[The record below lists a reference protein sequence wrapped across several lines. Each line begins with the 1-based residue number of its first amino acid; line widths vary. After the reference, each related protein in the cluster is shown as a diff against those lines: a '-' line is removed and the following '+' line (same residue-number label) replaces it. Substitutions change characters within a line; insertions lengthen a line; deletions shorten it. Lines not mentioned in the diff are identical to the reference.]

1 MPEGQEYGAPAAEQT
16 PEAKQDAER
25 AGKTRDPIKLA
36 EFWTKEINASEKWLR
51 KFWENGKKIE
61 KIYLSTDPGGMGSA
75 QTSGVAGV
83 GSGHT
88 HFNLFWSNVQVVLA
102 ATYSNLPTVDVSR
115 KYKDYEDDV
124 ARVAGIMLQRILNSD
139 IFDNSEST
147 DETFRNSLLDRY
159 VPGLGQIWCRYDFDE
174 VMERDPT
181 SGQEFPTIG
190 DETTPMEHVRWE
202 DFLYSPCRTW
212 AECRWVSR
220 KRFMTKEELTE
231 KFGAKI
237 TSQIKLDVK
246 SVQKGE
252 YDDPQKAA
260 AQDMGTVYEIWCKE
274 TKHVYWYAKG
284 CQYILDAVE
293 DPLQLK
299 AFFPC
304 PRPLVATV
312 LTNNFIPR
320 PDYVIAQDQYAELE
334 MITRRLSLL
343 TEACRVTGAYDK
355 ESGALNQML
364 TNTGMNTLIPVDNW
378 ALFSEKGG
386 VKGAVDWF
394 PLQEVV
400 AAIEKLTQRKREVMQ
415 EIYEILGIS
424 DLMRGSTKASETA
437 TAQNLKAQ
445 FGSQRVDMQEKSIA
459 VFFTQAMQIR
469 GEIIATHWQPDTII
483 EKSQIMMTPDRKF
496 AQAAVQ
502 MLKQRGLYDIKLEV
516 LADTIAAPDWQS
528 EERQRTSFLQAA
540 SQFIGM
546 SMPLIEKEPTSTP
559 FLVQM
564 LQWAAAG
571 FQAGK
576 TLEGVLDQAL
586 QALSQSVQQPKSPPP
601 LTPEDRKDLA
611 AADKNVADADKT
623 RWEINMPPLGHIRQA
638 KLPPI
643 PQLQGQ
649 GGPPPQGG
657 NGGQMPQPSGP
668 APQQGML
675 PPQGPP
681 GPPMQ

>member
-1 MPEGQEYGAPAAEQT
+1 MPEEQGYGEQVGEQEAET
-16 PEAKQDAER
+16 PEQKQDKEQ

-36 EFWTKEINASEKWLR
+36 EFWGKEITSAEKWLN
-51 KFWENGKKIE
+51 KFKENGKKIK
-61 KIYLSTDPGGMGSA
+61 KIYLSTDPTGAGINSRSSGG
-75 QTSGVAGV
+75 T
-83 GSGHT
+83 T

-102 ATYSNLPTVDVSR
+102 ATYASLPMVDVSR

-139 IFDNSEST
+139 IFDNAENT
-147 DETFRNSLLDRY
+147 DETFKNALLDRY
-159 VPGLGQIWCRYDFDE
+159 VPGLGQVWCRYDFDE
-174 VMERDPT
+174 VMEKDPT
-181 SGQEFPTIG
+181 SGQEYPTIG
-190 DETTPMEHVRWE
+190 DESVPMDHVRWE
-202 DFLYSPCRTW
+202 DFVFSPCRTW
-212 AECRWVSR
+212 TELRWGAR
-220 KRFMTKEELTE
+220 KHYMTKEMLTK

-237 TSQIKLDVK
+237 TTQIKLDVK
-246 SVQKGE
+246 SANRTE
-252 YDDPQKAA
+252 YDDPQKSNP
-260 AQDMGTVYEIWCKE
+260 QDMGTIYEIWCKE
-274 TKHVYWYAKG
+274 TKHVYWFAKG
-284 CQYILDAVE
+284 CQYILEAAE
-293 DPLQLK
+293 DPLKLK
-299 AFFPC
+299 NFFPF
-304 PRPLVATV
+304 PRPLVATL

-320 PDYVIAQDQYAELE
+320 PDYVIVQDQYAELE
-334 MITRRLSLL
+334 MVTRRLSLL

-364 TNTGMNTLIPVDNW
+364 TNTGINSLIPVDNW

-394 PLQEVV
+394 PLEMVTSS
-400 AAIEKLTQRKREVMQ
+400 IDKLTQRKKELMQ

-445 FGSQRVDMQEKSIA
+445 FGGQRVDMQEKSIA
-459 VFFTQAMQIR
+459 VFITQAMQIR
-469 GEIIATHWQPDTII
+469 GEIIAAHWQPETII
-483 EKSQIMMTPDRKF
+483 EKSQIMMTPDKKY

-502 MLKQRGLYDIKLEV
+502 MLKQRGLYDVKLEV
-516 LADTIAAPDWQS
+516 LADTIAAPDW
-528 EERQRTSFLQAA
+528 ENEKRQRTEFLQAT

-546 SMPLIEKEPTSTP
+546 SMPLIKEEPQATP

-571 FQAGK
+571 FHSGK

-586 QALSQSVQQPKSPPP
+586 QALTASVMQPKPPPP
-601 LTPEDRKDLA
+601 LTPEDRKNLSA
-611 AADKNVADADKT
+611 SDKNVADADKT
-623 RWEINMPPLGHIRQA
+623 RWEINMPPLGHMRQA
-638 KLPPI
+638 QLPPL
-643 PQLQGQ
+643 PQQEQQ

-657 NGGQMPQPSGP
+657 GNGQQQPQPGGPPP
-668 APQQGML
+668 APGMA

>member
-1 MPEGQEYGAPAAEQT
+1 M
-16 PEAKQDAER
+16 
-25 AGKTRDPIKLA
+25 
-36 EFWTKEINASEKWLR
+36 
-51 KFWENGKKIE
+51 
-61 KIYLSTDPGGMGSA
+61 
-75 QTSGVAGV
+75 
-83 GSGHT
+83 
-88 HFNLFWSNVQVVLA
+88 
-102 ATYSNLPTVDVSR
+102 
-115 KYKDYEDDV
+115 
-124 ARVAGIMLQRILNSD
+124 
-139 IFDNSEST
+139 
-147 DETFRNSLLDRY
+147 ET
-159 VPGLGQIWCRYDFDE
+159 
-174 VMERDPT
+174 DPT
-181 SGQEFPTIG
+181 SGQKFPTIG
-190 DETTPMEHVRWE
+190 DERTPLDHVRWE
-202 DFLYSPCRTW
+202 DFEYSPCRTW
-212 AECRWVSR
+212 VEVRWVAR
-220 KRFMTKEELTE
+220 KRYLTKLECTE

-237 TSQIKLDVK
+237 TNEIKFDVK
-246 SVQKGE
+246 SANRSQE
-252 YDDPQKAA
+252 DDPQTANP
-260 AQDMGTVYEIWCKE
+260 QDQSTIREIWCKV
-274 TKHVYWYAKG
+274 TKSVYWFAEG
-284 CQYILDAVE
+284 CQYILDAVD

-299 AFFPC
+299 GFFPC
-304 PRPLVATV
+304 PRPLVAST
-312 LTNNFIPR
+312 LTNSFIPR
-320 PDYVIAQDQYAELE
+320 PDYVIVQDQYAELE

-364 TNTGMNTLIPVDNW
+364 TNTGFNNLVPVDNW
-378 ALFSEKGG
+378 ALFAEKGG
-386 VKGAVDWF
+386 IKGAVDWF
-394 PLQEVV
+394 PLDQVV
-400 AAIEKLTQRKREVMQ
+400 AAIDKLTARKREVMQ

-445 FGSQRVDMQEKSIA
+445 FGGQRVDMQEKAIA
-459 VFFTQAMQIR
+459 VFLTQAMQIR
-469 GEIIATHWQPDTII
+469 GEIIAYHWQPETII
-483 EKSQIMMTPDRKF
+483 EKSQIMMTPDKKY

-516 LADTIAAPDWQS
+516 LADTIASPDWQS
-528 EERQRTSFLQAA
+528 EERQRTSFLQAT

-546 SMPLIEKEPTSTP
+546 SMPLIEKEPSSTP

-571 FQAGK
+571 YKSGK
-576 TLEGVLDQAL
+576 GLEGILDQAL
-586 QALSQSVQQPKSPPP
+586 QALTQSVQQPKPPPP

-611 AADKNVADADKT
+611 SADKSVADADKT

-657 NGGQMPQPSGP
+657 NGGQVPQPSGP